1 VSQYP
6 ADPTDPPDP
15 FTSDPFAS
23 APPDRLGPLPS
34 DPLQQPQQAPAYTNP
49 LAIGSLVSGLFAV
62 LLSFIC
68 CCPPI
73 PIIGGFA
80 GLAAILLGV
89 IGLNQI
95 KAGKGGGRGWA
106 ISGIICGAVAL
117 LLLLAFIGWFVLA
130 QDQNFEGF
138 EWQLEDE
145 MKMEDNLDAEG
156 FEVPEVELIPVEA
169 PSVPQ
174 QDAPSSE
181 TPGSS
186 PPGSDPQPTDSTPKP
201 PGG

>member
-1 VSQYP
+1 MSQY
-6 ADPTDPPDP
+6 PTDPPDP

-23 APPDRLGPLPS
+23 ASPDRLEPLPS
-34 DPLQQPQQAPAYTNP
+34 DPLHQPQHAPAYTNP

-62 LLSFIC
+62 LLSFVC

-89 IGLNQI
+89 IGLSQI

-106 ISGIICGAVAL
+106 ISGIISGAVAL
-117 LLLLAFIGWFVLA
+117 LLLLAFIGYFLVV
-130 QDQNFEGF
+130 QNRNFDDF

-145 MKMEDNLDAEG
+145 IKMEDNLDAEG
-156 FEVPEVELIPVEA
+156 LELPEVKLIPVEP
-169 PSVPQ
+169 PSDPQ
-174 QDAPSSE
+174 QDGPASE
-181 TPGSS
+181 TPENS

>member
-1 VSQYP
+1 M
-6 ADPTDPPDP
+6 
-15 FTSDPFAS
+15 
-23 APPDRLGPLPS
+23 
-34 DPLQQPQQAPAYTNP
+34 
-49 LAIGSLVSGLFAV
+49 

-80 GLAAILLGV
+80 GLAATLLGV

-95 KAGKGGGRGWA
+95 KAGKGGDRGWA
-106 ISGIICGAVAL
+106 ISGAVAL

-130 QDQNFEGF
+130 QNQNFDGL

-145 MKMEDNLDAEG
+145 MKMEDNVDAEAL
-156 FEVPEVELIPVEA
+156 ELPEVELIPVEP

-181 TPGSS
+181 TPESS
-186 PPGSDPQPTDSTPKP
+186 PPGSDPPPTDSTPKP
-201 PGG
+201 PGR